1 MNDTGRFFQRKAT
14 GPEEI
19 ISSDPFVVY
28 IEKKDIWDTFSD
40 MLPIIGKQMYSWNSN
55 Y

>member
-1 MNDTGRFFQRKAT
+1 MIQGDYIQAK

-19 ISSDPFVVY
+19 TSSDPFVVY